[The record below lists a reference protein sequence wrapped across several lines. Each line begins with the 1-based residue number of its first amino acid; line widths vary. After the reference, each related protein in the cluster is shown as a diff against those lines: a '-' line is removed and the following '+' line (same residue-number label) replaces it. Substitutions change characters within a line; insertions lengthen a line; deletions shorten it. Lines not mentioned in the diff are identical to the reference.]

1 MKSMLQKNTEHLFFQ
16 ALLTGTGEQ
25 NAPGREEKN
34 WRKKRPPKKIKE
46 IREIVGGNMKQ
57 MQFLTWKNRRDVR
70 I

>member
-1 MKSMLQKNTEHLFFQ
+1 MKSMLQKKILNIYFQ

-25 NAPGREEKN
+25 NAPGREEK
-34 WRKKRPPKKIKE
+34 KKRPPKKTKE

-57 MQFLTWKNRRDVR
+57 MQFLTWKNRCDVR